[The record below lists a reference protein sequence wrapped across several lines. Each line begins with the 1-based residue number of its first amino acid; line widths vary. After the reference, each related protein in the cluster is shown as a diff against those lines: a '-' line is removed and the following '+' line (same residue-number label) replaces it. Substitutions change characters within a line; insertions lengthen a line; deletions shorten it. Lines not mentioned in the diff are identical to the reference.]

1 MFIFAFLGPMFGL
14 LAICADIYSGY
25 AETNNKHEQLK
36 ISLCVEYFSVIAML
50 FFSVLYVTI
59 GIK

>member
-1 MFIFAFLGPMFGL
+1 MFIFAFLGSMFGL
-14 LAICADIYSGY
+14 SAICADIYSGY
-25 AETNNKHEQLK
+25 AETNNMYEQLK
-36 ISLCVEYFSVIAML
+36 ISLCVEYISVIAML

>member
-1 MFIFAFLGPMFGL
+1 MFIFAILGLLFGL
-14 LAICADIYSGY
+14 LAICADMYSGY
-25 AETNNKHEQLK
+25 AEMNNMYEQLK
-36 ISLCVEYFSVIAML
+36 ISLRVEYFSVIAML